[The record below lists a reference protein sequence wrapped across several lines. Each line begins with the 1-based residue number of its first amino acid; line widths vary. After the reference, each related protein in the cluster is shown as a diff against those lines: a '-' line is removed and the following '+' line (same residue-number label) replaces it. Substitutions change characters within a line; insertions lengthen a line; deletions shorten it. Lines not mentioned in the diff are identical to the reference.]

1 MDTTTILRQA
11 ENLASDEE
19 KLALLSDFLGENMDN
34 LESTDLIQLLT
45 PLVDITRR
53 IYEQNPV
60 QETISDY
67 MIALIKLAENYIR
80 DDQGWLATPLLVKA
94 EELLD
99 EQPDTEENAQWKCRS
114 YFDIGKCYSMET
126 RRPMAK
132 KAFQQAL
139 HYATTEED
147 KENCEYSLDRL
158 ENPRL
163 KYDSVEDSEA
173 YLSVIDE
180 VERRLYE
187 ELKGEPRHMGFC
199 FRYWSAK
206 SELLAEYGIKWR
218 SPRIMNPRVMFD

>member
-126 RRPMAK
+126 RRPIFPGWC
-132 KAFQQAL
+132 AFG
-139 HYATTEED
+139 
-147 KENCEYSLDRL
+147 LDFSRL
-158 ENPRL
+158 
-163 KYDSVEDSEA
+163 
-173 YLSVIDE
+173 
-180 VERRLYE
+180 
-187 ELKGEPRHMGFC
+187 
-199 FRYWSAK
+199 
-206 SELLAEYGIKWR
+206 LL
-218 SPRIMNPRVMFD
+218 